1 MGFATAGIFNPAG
14 EGGGLP
20 IEAAA
25 ATAVLGV
32 VVNVA
37 DWQYRRTKEQLEVIG
52 GVITK
57 IAAVAVDVAGNI
69 WDSLNSPATPADTQ
83 GRPVGAPDPGVGSLF
98 VGARGNGTYVLRINI
113 GTPQERTE
121 IMGPANRAY
130 VVARRYENN
139 QTFNGHTGP
148 FTGGVA
154 LSSFS
159 TSPTTNQLQRR
170 PHFVGT
176 LFGYPLEWTFQVSQ
190 ENPPLYR
197 VEHISNSGT
206 ISVVSDLDPFVG
218 PVPGTKT
225 PVRRKPIVTPIP
237 TVQPATVPFPNP
249 QPQPDREVVPP
260 LTAPQPQRL
269 PQTFPDQNPSSPQ
282 PATTPTTK
290 PATFV
295 PVVVPQVT
303 PNTTTQTNADGSRKT
318 APIVGPITTPV
329 GNEKIGPVTVTTN
342 APQATLAGIAGE
354 VGRIEQKL
362 AKMIRPPADGDL
374 TDRLG
379 LAGSVLKAIYEEF
392 FTGLPSGE
400 YILTSPCEKLPNGN
414 RIEYEV
420 PILATQNRFDA
431 IFERLDALADLI
443 QTHKDLKQPICRGTQ
458 PTGQPVTVNFT
469 QIE

>member
-1 MGFATAGIFNPAG
+1 VGFASAGIFNPAG

-32 VVNVA
+32 VVNIA
-37 DWQYRRTKEQLEVIG
+37 DWQYRRTEKQVEV
-52 GVITK
+52 VYDVFK
-57 IAAVAVDVAGNI
+57 KVAAGAVELVENI
-69 WDSLNSPATPADTQ
+69 WDVLNSPPAIAVDIRPVNAPPPVAGSKYLKVRPGGSYSISYVSADGTRYDGGSLGSSLNSYAIISGWNSYESTYNYRSGSFPAAYYTDYQTGINTKFTPTSVSVSGVPIDMGGTEAN
-83 GRPVGAPDPGVGSLF
+83 PD
-98 VGARGNGTYVLRINI
+98 
-113 GTPQERTE
+113 
-121 IMGPANRAY
+121 AY
-130 VVARRYENN
+130 VIRTYF
-139 QTFNGHTGP
+139 TP
-148 FTGGVA
+148 TGGVA
-154 LSSFS
+154 
-159 TSPTTNQLQRR
+159 
-170 PHFVGT
+170 
-176 LFGYPLEWTFQVSQ
+176 
-190 ENPPLYR
+190 
-197 VEHISNSGT
+197 VEVN
-206 ISVVSDLDPFVG
+206 DLDPFVG
-218 PVPGTKT
+218 PVPGTRT

-237 TVQPATVPFPNP
+237 TVQPAAVPYP
-249 QPQPDREVVPP
+249 QPQPQPEREVVPSVP
-260 LTAPQPQRL
+260 APQRQPEPQRL
-269 PQTFPDQNPSSPQ
+269 PDQNPLISPVTPQ
-282 PATTPTTK
+282 PATTPNTT
-290 PATFV
+290 PARFV

-318 APIVGPITTPV
+318 APIIAPATTPA

-379 LAGSVLKAIYEEF
+379 LLGSVLKALYEEF

-400 YILTSPCEKLPNGN
+400 YILTSSCEKLPNGN

>member
-1 MGFATAGIFNPAG
+1 VGFATAGIFNPAG

-37 DWQYRRTKEQLEVIG
+37 DWQYRRTKEQIEVIG

-69 WDSLNSPATPADTQ
+69 WDALNTPATPADTQ

-98 VGARGNGTYVLRINI
+98 VGARANGEYFLEINV
-113 GTPQERTE
+113 GLYAQRMEV
-121 IMGPANRAY
+121 MGPAGRAY
-130 VVARRYENN
+130 VVVKNYENS
-139 QTFNGHTGP
+139 QYFQGHTGP
-148 FTGGVA
+148 YQGGVA

-159 TSPTTNQLQRR
+159 TSPTTNQLERT
-170 PHFVGT
+170 PHYVGT
-176 LFGYPLEWTFQVSQ
+176 LDGYPREWSQ
-190 ENPPLYR
+190 HEGELNPPQHR
-197 VEHISNSGT
+197 VIYIPTNGAE
-206 ISVVSDLDPFVG
+206 SVVSDIDPFVG
-218 PVPGTKT
+218 PVPGTRT

-290 PATFV
+290 PAIFV
-295 PVVVPQVT
+295 PVIVPQVT

-318 APIVGPITTPV
+318 APIIAPATTPV

-362 AKMIRPPADGDL
+362 AKIINNTGDDWMDTAFGLLQKGIQALLDAYATGKPA
-374 TDRLG
+374 
-379 LAGSVLKAIYEEF
+379 
-392 FTGLPSGE
+392 GE
-400 YILTSPCEKLPNGN
+400 YILSSPCERDEQGD
-414 RIEYEV
+414 RVEYQV

-431 IFERLDALADLI
+431 IYMRLDALADLI